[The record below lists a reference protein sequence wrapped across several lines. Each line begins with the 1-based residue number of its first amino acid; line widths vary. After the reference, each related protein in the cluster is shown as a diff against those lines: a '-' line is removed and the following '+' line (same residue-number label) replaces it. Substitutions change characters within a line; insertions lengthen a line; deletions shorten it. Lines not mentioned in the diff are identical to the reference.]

1 MKATQ
6 RQRQLRRRGS
16 GSPGAGAVLGAPRHH
31 GQRSATSALP
41 SRVSP
46 STARIMEDVR
56 KILVPAAIGV
66 AAAMTTL
73 YGVGVFTILA
83 ATTSGGPS
91 SAAPPRPPP
100 PRGSAAAEAAGRKRA
115 GTGLPGDAASGVRST
130 TSSGVGEPGVAL
142 RSTSPPR
149 RLMSTCCSTTARCAR
164 EAARPAP
171 RSARERLQ
179 ATPRRHAAG
188 AAAAPRVSPSRSRAS
203 RRSPS
208 C

>member
-16 GSPGAGAVLGAPRHH
+16 GSPGAGAVLGAPRH

-66 AAAMTTL
+66 AAAVTTL

-115 GTGLPGDAASGVRST
+115 GTGLPGDSASGVRST
-130 TSSGVGEPGVAL
+130 TSSGVGEPGGGAAVYESSKAVDEYL
-142 RSTSPPR
+142 
-149 RLMSTCCSTTARCAR
+149 LFHYGKVCAR
-164 EAARPAP
+164 SGPTCAAI
-171 RSARERLQ
+171 
-179 ATPRRHAAG
+179 
-188 AAAAPRVSPSRSRAS
+188 RA
-203 RRSPS
+203 
-208 C
+208 